1 MKIHEYQAKE
11 IFANAG
17 IPVPRGDVAT
27 NVADAVGLAES
38 YARPV
43 MVKAQVHVGG
53 RGKAGGVKYAENVE
67 STRVWAQK
75 ILGMDIKGLIVK
87 KVLVTEAV
95 DILTESYV
103 GIIIDRSSKRPVIM
117 VSPAG
122 GIDIEEVA
130 AKTPEKIHKLTVDPV
145 LGLRAYQAR
154 DLASK
159 LYKDIKQVRQASDII
174 LKLYDIFWDVDASLV
189 EINPLITTP
198 DGKVLAI
205 DAKIN
210 IDDNGLFRH
219 DEIEEMRD
227 LDAEDASEI
236 EAREGDLSFVKL
248 DGNIGCIVN
257 GAGLAMA
264 TMDLVKHYGGDP
276 ANFLDIGGS
285 SNPQKVLTAMRII
298 LRNPNVRAILINI
311 FGGITRCDDVAEGIV
326 MAYEE
331 LKPGVPVVV
340 RLTGTNEDKAKKIL
354 KEVNLQSGNTLDEV
368 VKEAIRLSDIDV
380 AVAGRLQ

>member
-11 IFANAG
+11 IFAAAG
-17 IPVPRGDVAT
+17 IPVPQGRVAST
-27 NVADAVGLAES
+27 PAEVIEI
-38 YARPV
+38 AEEIGRPV

-53 RGKAGGVKYAENVE
+53 RGKAGGIQYAENLE
-67 STRVWAQK
+67 SARVWAQK
-75 ILGMDIKGLIVK
+75 IIGMNLKGLKVN
-87 KVLVTEAV
+87 KVLITEAA
-95 DILTESYV
+95 DILTECYV
-103 GIIIDRSSKRPVIM
+103 GIIIDRASKAPVIM

-130 AKTPEKIHKLTVDPV
+130 AKTPEKIFKLAVDPTV
-145 LGLRAYQAR
+145 GLRAYQAR

-159 LYKDIKQVRQASDII
+159 LYKDMKYVRQAADI
-174 LKLYDIFWDVDASLV
+174 LMKLYDVYWKIDASLV

-198 DGKVLAI
+198 DGKVVAL

-210 IDDNGLFRH
+210 IDDNGLFRQKAVAG
-219 DEIEEMRD
+219 MRD
-227 LDAEDASEI
+227 LDAEDPSEV

-248 DGNIGCIVN
+248 SGNIGCIVN

-298 LRNPNVRAILINI
+298 LSDQNVRSVLINI
-311 FGGITRCDDVAEGIV
+311 FGGITRCDDVANGIV
-326 MAYEE
+326 LACEE
-331 LKPGVPVVV
+331 LKPEVPIVV
-340 RLTGTNEDKAKKIL
+340 RLTGTNADKAKKIL
-354 KEVNLQSGNTLDEV
+354 KSTNLEFGKTLDDV
-368 VKEAIRLSDIDV
+368 VKRAIKLAEAEFTV
-380 AVAGRLQ
+380 

>member
-11 IFANAG
+11 IFAAAG
-17 IPVPRGDVAT
+17 IPVPQGKVAT
-27 NVADAVGLAES
+27 TPAEAVEIAEEMG
-38 YARPV
+38 RPV

-53 RGKAGGVKYAENVE
+53 RGKAGGIQYAENLEAV
-67 STRVWAQK
+67 RVWSQK
-75 ILGMDIKGLIVK
+75 ILGMDLKGL
-87 KVLVTEAV
+87 KVNHVLITEAA
-95 DILTESYV
+95 DILTECYV
-103 GIIIDRSSKRPVIM
+103 GIIIDRASKAPVIM

-130 AKTPEKIHKLTVDPV
+130 AKTPEKIFKLAVDPTI
-145 LGLRAYQAR
+145 GLKAYQAR
-154 DLASK
+154 DLATK
-159 LYKDIKQVRQASDII
+159 LYKDIKLVRQAADI
-174 LKLYDIFWDVDASLV
+174 LMKLYDIYWKIDASLV

-198 DGKVLAI
+198 DGKVIAL

-210 IDDNGLFRH
+210 IDDNGLFRQKA
-219 DEIEEMRD
+219 IEAMRD
-227 LDAEDASEI
+227 LEAEDPAEV

-248 DGNIGCIVN
+248 SGNIGCIVN

-298 LRNPNVRAILINI
+298 LRDQNVRSILINI
-311 FGGITRCDDVAEGIV
+311 FGGITRCDDVANGIV

-331 LKPGVPVVV
+331 LKPEVPIVV
-340 RLTGTNEDKAKKIL
+340 RLTGTNEDKARKIL
-354 KEVNLQSGNTLDEV
+354 KSTDLKFGDTLDDV
-368 VKEAIRLSDIDV
+368 VKKAIKLADAEITV
-380 AVAGRLQ
+380 